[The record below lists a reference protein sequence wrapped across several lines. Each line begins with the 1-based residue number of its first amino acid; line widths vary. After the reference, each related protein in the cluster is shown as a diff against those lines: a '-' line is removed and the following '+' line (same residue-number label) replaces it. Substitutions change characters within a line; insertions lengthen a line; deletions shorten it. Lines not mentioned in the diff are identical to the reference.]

1 MTEQELQQY
10 IRQRYPE
17 ENARCEW
24 KEMKNLKN
32 SFNGKEGNDVLS
44 YVSAIANM
52 EGGELVIGIKDKTL
66 DIVGTDLS
74 ALTFNGFMATPLT
87 ATFKLVEQC
96 VNLSSEGLR
105 IEEFVTD
112 DSNKTVWIIHIPKHK
127 PRRPVY
133 AHRKAWQRIAD
144 SLVEMTS
151 EREQRILSEPSA
163 AFGDWSANII
173 EDATIDDLDPEA
185 IRMAREKYAE
195 RHEKRAKEIES
206 WDDVTFLNKAKITR
220 AGKITNAAIILLGRE
235 ESEHFLSPA
244 VCIIRWKLLTK
255 DDKNKDFR
263 NFHIPMIKAVDEIT
277 KEYIRNNNYTY
288 TVSGNIFPENM
299 KRYDMFTLREPINNA
314 IGHQDYGMSTRIEL
328 LEYEDEKLVI
338 QNYGQFIPKSVED
351 VVERDCPDSRYRNP
365 FLMEAMCNVGMADTE
380 GGGIKKLF
388 IEQKKRF
395 FPMPIYT
402 LSDQKVRCEI
412 QGKVLDENFA
422 RILVNNTELSL
433 PEIILLDKIQKKKY
447 ADLTNDAIALLRQ
460 KGFVEGRKTNLYLS
474 YKVVESSKHIGL
486 KASYIK
492 NKSFDDSYYKKLIVD
507 YLRKFDS
514 ASRKEIEELLMDK
527 LPEVLDET
535 QKYNKVTNLL
545 ASLRKEGKIYV
556 KQVEFYR
563 FTRKLHDLQELFCKV
578 LIDS

>member
-52 EGGELVIGIKDKTL
+52 EGGELVIGVKDQTL

-74 ALTFNGFMATPLT
+74 ALTFNGFAATPLT

-96 VNLSSEGLR
+96 VNLSSEGLCV
-105 IEEFVTD
+105 EEFITED
-112 DSNKTVWIIHIPKHK
+112 TQKTVWIIHIPKHQ

-144 SLVEMTS
+144 SLVEMTQ
-151 EREQRILSEPSA
+151 ERMQRILSEPSA
-163 AFGDWSANII
+163 VFGDWTANII
-173 EDATIDDLDPEA
+173 EDATIDDLDPDA
-185 IRMAREKYAE
+185 IRMAREKYTE
-195 RHEKRAKEIES
+195 RHERRAKEIES
-206 WDDVTFLNKAKITR
+206 WDDATFLNKAKITR

-244 VCIIRWKLLTK
+244 VCVIRWKLIAK
-255 DDKNKDFR
+255 EDKNKDFH
-263 NFHIPMIKAVDEIT
+263 NFHVPMIKSVEEIT
-277 KEYIRNNNYTY
+277 TGYIRNNNYVY

-299 KRYDMFTLREPINNA
+299 MRYDVFTLREPICNA
-314 IGHQDYGMSTRIEL
+314 IGHQDYGMGARIEL

-338 QNYGQFIPKSVED
+338 QNYGQFIPNSVED
-351 VVERDCPDSRYRNP
+351 VVVKDCPDSRYRNP
-365 FLMEAMCNVGMADTE
+365 FLMEAMCNIGMAETE
-380 GGGIKKLF
+380 GGGIRKLF
-388 IEQKKRF
+388 VQQKKRF
-395 FPMPIYT
+395 FPMPIYD
-402 LSDQKVRCEI
+402 LSGQKVRCEI

-422 RILVNNTELSL
+422 KILVNNPDLSL
-433 PEIILLDKIQKKKY
+433 PEIIMLDKVQKREY
-447 ADLTNDAIALLRQ
+447 SSLTDDAVALLRQ
-460 KGFVEGRKTNLYLS
+460 KKFVEGKRNSLYLS
-474 YKVVESSKHIGL
+474 FKIVESSKHIGL

-492 NKSFDDSYYKKLIVD
+492 NKSFNDAYYKKLIED
-507 YLRKFDS
+507 YLLKFGS
-514 ASRKEIEELLMDK
+514 ASRTDLDELLLDK
-527 LPEVLDET
+527 LPDVLDET

-545 ASLRKEGKIYV
+545 ASLRRAGKIHV
-556 KQVEFYR
+556 IG
-563 FTRKLHDLQELFCKV
+563 RKWFLCN
-578 LIDS
+578 

>member
-1 MTEQELQQY
+1 
-10 IRQRYPE
+10 
-17 ENARCEW
+17 
-24 KEMKNLKN
+24 MKNLKN

-255 DDKNKDFR
+255 DDKKKDFR

-556 KQVEFYR
+556 KRRIWF
-563 FTRKLHDLQELFCKV
+563 LCK
-578 LIDS
+578 

>member
-52 EGGELVIGIKDKTL
+52 EGGELVIGVKDQTL

-74 ALTFNGFMATPLT
+74 ALTFNGFAATPLT

-96 VNLSSEGLR
+96 VNLSSEGLCV
-105 IEEFVTD
+105 EEFITED
-112 DSNKTVWIIHIPKHK
+112 TQKTVWIIHIPKHQ

-144 SLVEMTS
+144 SLVEMTQ
-151 EREQRILSEPSA
+151 ERMQRILSEPSA
-163 AFGDWSANII
+163 VFGDWTANII
-173 EDATIDDLDPEA
+173 EDATIDDLDPDA
-185 IRMAREKYAE
+185 IRMAREKYTE
-195 RHEKRAKEIES
+195 RHERRAKEIES
-206 WDDVTFLNKAKITR
+206 WDDATFLNKAKITR

-244 VCIIRWKLLTK
+244 VCVIRWKLLAK

-277 KEYIRNNNYTY
+277 TGYIRNNNYVY

-299 KRYDMFTLREPINNA
+299 MRYDVFTLREPICNA
-314 IGHQDYGMSTRIEL
+314 IGHQDYGMGARIEL

-338 QNYGQFIPKSVED
+338 QNYGQFIPNSVED
-351 VVERDCPDSRYRNP
+351 VVEKDCPDSRYRNP
-365 FLMEAMCNVGMADTE
+365 FLMEAMCNIGMAETE
-380 GGGIKKLF
+380 GGGIRKLF
-388 IEQKKRF
+388 VQQKKRF
-395 FPMPIYT
+395 FPMPIYD
-402 LSDQKVRCEI
+402 LSGQKVRCEI

-422 RILVNNTELSL
+422 KILVNNPDLSL
-433 PEIILLDKIQKKKY
+433 PEIIMLDKVQKREY
-447 ADLTNDAIALLRQ
+447 SSLTDDAVALLRQ
-460 KGFVEGRKTNLYLS
+460 KKFVEGKRNSLYLS
-474 YKVVESSKHIGL
+474 FRIVESSKHIGL

-492 NKSFDDSYYKKLIVD
+492 NKSFNDAYYKKLIED
-507 YLRKFDS
+507 YLLKFGS
-514 ASRKEIEELLMDK
+514 ASRTDLDELLLDK
-527 LPEVLDET
+527 LPDVLDET

-545 ASLRKEGKIYV
+545 ASLRRAGKIHV
-556 KQVEFYR
+556 IG
-563 FTRKLHDLQELFCKV
+563 RKWFLCN
-578 LIDS
+578 

>member
-52 EGGELVIGIKDKTL
+52 EGGELVIGVKDQTL

-74 ALTFNGFMATPLT
+74 ALTFNGFTATPLT
-87 ATFKLVEQC
+87 ATFKLMEQC

-105 IEEFVTD
+105 VEEFITGD
-112 DSNKTVWIIHIPKHK
+112 THKTVWIIHIPKHQ

-144 SLVEMTS
+144 SLVEMTQ
-151 EREQRILSEPSA
+151 ERMQRILSEPSA
-163 AFGDWSANII
+163 VFGDWTANVI
-173 EDATIDDLDPEA
+173 EDATIDDLDPDA
-185 IRMAREKYAE
+185 IRMAREKYTE
-195 RHEKRAKEIES
+195 RHERRAKEIDS
-206 WDDVTFLNKAKITR
+206 WDDATFLNKAKITR
-220 AGKITNAAIILLGRE
+220 AGKITNTAIILLGRE

-244 VCIIRWKLLTK
+244 VCVIRWKLLTK

-277 KEYIRNNNYTY
+277 TGYIRNNNYVY

-299 KRYDMFTLREPINNA
+299 MRYDVFTLREPICNA
-314 IGHQDYGMSTRIEL
+314 IGHQDYGMGARIEL

-338 QNYGQFIPKSVED
+338 QNYGQFIPNSVED
-351 VVERDCPDSRYRNP
+351 VVENDCPDSRYRNP
-365 FLMEAMCNVGMADTE
+365 FLMEAMCNIGMAETE
-380 GGGIKKLF
+380 GGGIRKLF
-388 IEQKKRF
+388 VQQRKRF
-395 FPMPIYT
+395 FPMPIYD
-402 LSDQKVRCEI
+402 LSGQKVRCEI
-412 QGKVLDENFA
+412 QGKVLNENFA
-422 RILVNNTELSL
+422 KILVNNPTLSL
-433 PEIILLDKIQKKKY
+433 PEIIMLDKVQKREY
-447 ADLTNDAIALLRQ
+447 SSLTDDAVALLRQ
-460 KGFVEGRKTNLYLS
+460 KKFVEGRRHNLYLS
-474 YKVVESSKHIGL
+474 FKIVESSKHIGL

-492 NKSFDDSYYKKLIVD
+492 NKSFDDAYYKKLIED
-507 YLRKFDS
+507 YLLKFGS
-514 ASRKEIEELLMDK
+514 ASRTDLDELLLDK
-527 LPEVLDET
+527 LPDVLDET

-545 ASLRKEGKIYV
+545 ASLRRAGKIHV
-556 KQVEFYR
+556 IG
-563 FTRKLHDLQELFCKV
+563 RKWLLCKLV
-578 LIDS
+578 

>member
-52 EGGELVIGIKDKTL
+52 EGGELVIGVKDQTL

-74 ALTFNGFMATPLT
+74 ALTFNGFAATPLT

-96 VNLSSEGLR
+96 VNLSSEGLCV
-105 IEEFVTD
+105 EEFITED
-112 DSNKTVWIIHIPKHK
+112 TQKTVWIIHIPKHQ

-144 SLVEMTS
+144 SLVEMTQ
-151 EREQRILSEPSA
+151 ERMQRILSEPSA
-163 AFGDWSANII
+163 VFGDWTANVI
-173 EDATIDDLDPEA
+173 EDATIDDLDPDA
-185 IRMAREKYAE
+185 IRMAREKYTE
-195 RHEKRAKEIES
+195 RHERRAKEIDS
-206 WDDVTFLNKAKITR
+206 WDDATFLNKAKITR
-220 AGKITNAAIILLGRE
+220 AGKITNTAIILLGRE

-244 VCIIRWKLLTK
+244 VCVIRWKLLTK

-277 KEYIRNNNYTY
+277 TGYIRNNNYVY

-299 KRYDMFTLREPINNA
+299 MRYDVFTLREPICNA
-314 IGHQDYGMSTRIEL
+314 IGHQDYGMGARIEL

-338 QNYGQFIPKSVED
+338 QNYGQFIPNSVED
-351 VVERDCPDSRYRNP
+351 VVENDCPDSRYRNP
-365 FLMEAMCNVGMADTE
+365 FLMEAMCNIGMAETE
-380 GGGIKKLF
+380 GGGIRKLF
-388 IEQKKRF
+388 VQQRKRF
-395 FPMPIYT
+395 FPMPIYD
-402 LSDQKVRCEI
+402 LSGQKVRCEI
-412 QGKVLDENFA
+412 QGKVLNENFA
-422 RILVNNTELSL
+422 KILVNNPTLSL
-433 PEIILLDKIQKKKY
+433 PEIIMLDKVQKREY
-447 ADLTNDAIALLRQ
+447 SSLTDDAVALLRQ
-460 KGFVEGRKTNLYLS
+460 KKFVEGRRHNLYLS
-474 YKVVESSKHIGL
+474 FKIVESSKHIGL

-492 NKSFDDSYYKKLIVD
+492 NKSFDDAYYKKLIED
-507 YLRKFDS
+507 YLLKFGS
-514 ASRKEIEELLMDK
+514 ASRTDLDELLLDK
-527 LPEVLDET
+527 LPDVLDET

-545 ASLRKEGKIYV
+545 ASLRRAGKIHV
-556 KQVEFYR
+556 IG
-563 FTRKLHDLQELFCKV
+563 RKWLLCN
-578 LIDS
+578 

>member
-52 EGGELVIGIKDKTL
+52 EGGELVIGVKDQTL

-74 ALTFNGFMATPLT
+74 ALTFNGFAATPLT

-105 IEEFVTD
+105 VEEFITED
-112 DSNKTVWIIHIPKHK
+112 TQKTVWIIHIPKHQ

-144 SLVEMTS
+144 SLVEMTQ
-151 EREQRILSEPSA
+151 ERMQRILSEPSA
-163 AFGDWSANII
+163 VFGDWTANII
-173 EDATIDDLDPEA
+173 EDATIDDLDPDA
-185 IRMAREKYAE
+185 IRMAREKYTE
-195 RHEKRAKEIES
+195 RHEIRAKEIES
-206 WDDVTFLNKAKITR
+206 WDDATFLNKAKITR

-244 VCIIRWKLLTK
+244 VCVIRWKLLAK
-255 DDKNKDFR
+255 EDKNKDFH
-263 NFHIPMIKAVDEIT
+263 NFHVPMIKSVEEIT
-277 KEYIRNNNYTY
+277 TGYIRNNNYVY

-299 KRYDMFTLREPINNA
+299 MRYDVFTLREPICNA
-314 IGHQDYGMSTRIEL
+314 IGHQDYGMGARIEL

-338 QNYGQFIPKSVED
+338 QNYGQFIPNSVED
-351 VVERDCPDSRYRNP
+351 VVEKDCPDSRYRNP
-365 FLMEAMCNVGMADTE
+365 FLMEAMCNIGMAETE
-380 GGGIKKLF
+380 GGGIRKLF
-388 IEQKKRF
+388 VQQRKRF
-395 FPMPIYT
+395 FPMPIYD
-402 LSDQKVRCEI
+402 LSGQKVRCEI
-412 QGKVLDENFA
+412 QGKVLNENFA
-422 RILVNNTELSL
+422 KILVNNPTLSL
-433 PEIILLDKIQKKKY
+433 PEIIMLDKVQKGEY
-447 ADLTNDAIALLRQ
+447 SSLTDDAVALLRQ
-460 KGFVEGRKTNLYLS
+460 KKFVEGRRHNLYLS
-474 YKVVESSKHIGL
+474 FKIVESSKHIGL

-492 NKSFDDSYYKKLIVD
+492 NKSFDDAYYKKLIED
-507 YLRKFDS
+507 YLLKFGS
-514 ASRKEIEELLMDK
+514 ASRTDLDELLLDK
-527 LPEVLDET
+527 LPDVLDET

-545 ASLRKEGKIYV
+545 ASLRRAGKIHV
-556 KQVEFYR
+556 IG
-563 FTRKLHDLQELFCKV
+563 RKWLLCN
-578 LIDS
+578 

>member
-52 EGGELVIGIKDKTL
+52 EGGELVIGVKDQTL

-74 ALTFNGFMATPLT
+74 ALTFNGFTATPLT
-87 ATFKLVEQC
+87 ATFKLMEQC

-105 IEEFVTD
+105 VEEFITGD
-112 DSNKTVWIIHIPKHK
+112 THKTVWIIHIPKHQ

-144 SLVEMTS
+144 SLVEMTQ
-151 EREQRILSEPSA
+151 ERMQRILSEPSA
-163 AFGDWSANII
+163 VFGDWTANVI
-173 EDATIDDLDPEA
+173 EDATIDDLDPDA
-185 IRMAREKYAE
+185 IRMAREKYTE
-195 RHEKRAKEIES
+195 RHEKRAKEIDS
-206 WDDVTFLNKAKITR
+206 WDDATFLNKAKITR
-220 AGKITNAAIILLGRE
+220 AGKITNTAIILLGRE

-244 VCIIRWKLLTK
+244 VCVIRWKLLTK

-277 KEYIRNNNYTY
+277 TGYIRNNNYVY

-299 KRYDMFTLREPINNA
+299 MRYDVFTLREPICNA
-314 IGHQDYGMSTRIEL
+314 IGHQDYGMGARIEL

-338 QNYGQFIPKSVED
+338 QNYGQFIPNSVED
-351 VVERDCPDSRYRNP
+351 VVENDCPDSRYRNP
-365 FLMEAMCNVGMADTE
+365 FLMEAMCNIGMAETE
-380 GGGIKKLF
+380 GGGIRKLF
-388 IEQKKRF
+388 VQQRKRF
-395 FPMPIYT
+395 FPMPIYD
-402 LSDQKVRCEI
+402 LSGQKVRCEI
-412 QGKVLDENFA
+412 QGKVLNENFA
-422 RILVNNTELSL
+422 KILVNNPTLSL
-433 PEIILLDKIQKKKY
+433 PEIIMLDKVQKREY
-447 ADLTNDAIALLRQ
+447 SSLTDDAVALLRQ
-460 KGFVEGRKTNLYLS
+460 KKFVEGRRHNLYLS
-474 YKVVESSKHIGL
+474 FKIVESSKHIGL

-492 NKSFDDSYYKKLIVD
+492 NKSFDDAYYKKLIED
-507 YLRKFDS
+507 YLLKFGS
-514 ASRKEIEELLMDK
+514 ASRTDLDELLLDK
-527 LPEVLDET
+527 LPDVLDET

-545 ASLRKEGKIYV
+545 ASLRRAGKIHV
-556 KQVEFYR
+556 IG
-563 FTRKLHDLQELFCKV
+563 RKWLLCN
-578 LIDS
+578 

>member
-52 EGGELVIGIKDKTL
+52 EGGELVIGVKDQTL

-74 ALTFNGFMATPLT
+74 ALTFNGFTATPLT
-87 ATFKLVEQC
+87 ATFKLMEQC

-105 IEEFVTD
+105 VEEFITGD
-112 DSNKTVWIIHIPKHK
+112 THKTVWIIHIPKHQ

-144 SLVEMTS
+144 SLVEMTQ
-151 EREQRILSEPSA
+151 ERMQRILSEPSA
-163 AFGDWSANII
+163 VFGDWTANVI
-173 EDATIDDLDPEA
+173 EDATIDDLDPDA
-185 IRMAREKYAE
+185 IRMAREKYTE
-195 RHEKRAKEIES
+195 RHERRAKEIDS
-206 WDDVTFLNKAKITR
+206 WDDATFLNKAKITR
-220 AGKITNAAIILLGRE
+220 AGKITNTAIILLGRE

-244 VCIIRWKLLTK
+244 VCVIRWKLLTK

-277 KEYIRNNNYTY
+277 TGYIRNNNYVY

-299 KRYDMFTLREPINNA
+299 MRYDVFTLREPICNA
-314 IGHQDYGMSTRIEL
+314 IGHQDYGMGARIEL

-338 QNYGQFIPKSVED
+338 QNYGQFIPNSVED
-351 VVERDCPDSRYRNP
+351 VVENDCPDSRYRNP
-365 FLMEAMCNVGMADTE
+365 FLMEAMCNIGMAETE
-380 GGGIKKLF
+380 GGGIRKLF
-388 IEQKKRF
+388 VQQRKRF
-395 FPMPIYT
+395 FPMPIYD
-402 LSDQKVRCEI
+402 LSGQKVRCEI
-412 QGKVLDENFA
+412 QGKVLNENFA
-422 RILVNNTELSL
+422 KILVNNPTLSL
-433 PEIILLDKIQKKKY
+433 PEIIMLDKVQKREY
-447 ADLTNDAIALLRQ
+447 SSLTDDAVALLRQ
-460 KGFVEGRKTNLYLS
+460 KKFVEGRRHNLYLS
-474 YKVVESSKHIGL
+474 FKIVESSKHIGL

-492 NKSFDDSYYKKLIVD
+492 NKSFDDAYYKKLIED
-507 YLRKFDS
+507 YLLKFGS
-514 ASRKEIEELLMDK
+514 ASRTDLDELLLDK
-527 LPEVLDET
+527 LPDVLDET

-545 ASLRKEGKIYV
+545 ASLRRAGKIHV
-556 KQVEFYR
+556 IG
-563 FTRKLHDLQELFCKV
+563 RKWLLCN
-578 LIDS
+578 

>member
-52 EGGELVIGIKDKTL
+52 EGGELVIGVKDQTL

-74 ALTFNGFMATPLT
+74 ALTFNGFAATPLT

-96 VNLSSEGLR
+96 VNLSSEGLH
-105 IEEFVTD
+105 IEEFITD
-112 DSNKTVWIIHIPKHK
+112 DTHKTVWIIHIPKHQ

-144 SLVEMTS
+144 SLVEMTQ
-151 EREQRILSEPSA
+151 ERMQRILSEPSA
-163 AFGDWSANII
+163 VFGDWTANVI
-173 EDATIDDLDPEA
+173 EDATIDDLDPDA
-185 IRMAREKYAE
+185 IRMAREKYTE
-195 RHEKRAKEIES
+195 RHERRAKEIDS
-206 WDDVTFLNKAKITR
+206 WDDATFLNKAKITR
-220 AGKITNAAIILLGRE
+220 AGKITNTAIILLGRE

-244 VCIIRWKLLTK
+244 VCVIRWKLLTK

-277 KEYIRNNNYTY
+277 TGYIRNNNYVY

-299 KRYDMFTLREPINNA
+299 MRYDVFTLREPICNA
-314 IGHQDYGMSTRIEL
+314 IGHQDYGMGARIEL

-338 QNYGQFIPKSVED
+338 QNYGQFIPNSVED
-351 VVERDCPDSRYRNP
+351 VVENDCPDSRYRNP
-365 FLMEAMCNVGMADTE
+365 FLMEAMCNIGMAETE
-380 GGGIKKLF
+380 GGGIRKLF
-388 IEQKKRF
+388 VQQRKRF
-395 FPMPIYT
+395 FPMPIYD
-402 LSDQKVRCEI
+402 LSGQKVRCEI
-412 QGKVLDENFA
+412 QGKVLNENFA
-422 RILVNNTELSL
+422 KILVNNPTLSL
-433 PEIILLDKIQKKKY
+433 PEIIMLDKVQKREY
-447 ADLTNDAIALLRQ
+447 SSLTDDAVALLRQ
-460 KGFVEGRKTNLYLS
+460 KKFVEGRRHNLYLS
-474 YKVVESSKHIGL
+474 FKIVESSKHIGL

-492 NKSFDDSYYKKLIVD
+492 NKSFDDAYYKKLIED
-507 YLRKFDS
+507 YLLKFGS
-514 ASRKEIEELLMDK
+514 ASRTDLDELLLDK
-527 LPEVLDET
+527 LPDVLDET

-545 ASLRKEGKIYV
+545 ASLRRAGKIHV
-556 KQVEFYR
+556 IG
-563 FTRKLHDLQELFCKV
+563 RKWLLCN
-578 LIDS
+578 

>member
-244 VCIIRWKLLTK
+244 VCIIRWKLLTN
-255 DDKNKDFR
+255 DDKNKDFH

-556 KQVEFYR
+556 ERRIWF
-563 FTRKLHDLQELFCKV
+563 LCK
-578 LIDS
+578 

>member
-52 EGGELVIGIKDKTL
+52 EGGELVIGVKDQTL

-74 ALTFNGFMATPLT
+74 ALTFNGFAATPLT

-96 VNLSSEGLR
+96 VNLSSEGLCV
-105 IEEFVTD
+105 EEFITED
-112 DSNKTVWIIHIPKHK
+112 TQKTVWIIHIPKHQ

-144 SLVEMTS
+144 SLVEMTQ
-151 EREQRILSEPSA
+151 ERMQRILSEPSA
-163 AFGDWSANII
+163 VFGDWTANII
-173 EDATIDDLDPEA
+173 EDATIDDLDPDA
-185 IRMAREKYAE
+185 IRMAREKYTE
-195 RHEKRAKEIES
+195 RHERRAKEIES
-206 WDDVTFLNKAKITR
+206 WDDATFLNTAKITR

-244 VCIIRWKLLTK
+244 VCVIRWKLIAK
-255 DDKNKDFR
+255 EDKNKDFH
-263 NFHIPMIKAVDEIT
+263 NFHVPMIKSVEEIT
-277 KEYIRNNNYTY
+277 TGYIRNNNYVY

-299 KRYDMFTLREPINNA
+299 MRYDVFTLREPICNA
-314 IGHQDYGMSTRIEL
+314 IGHQDYGMGARIEL

-338 QNYGQFIPKSVED
+338 QNYGQFIPNSVED
-351 VVERDCPDSRYRNP
+351 VVEKDCPDSRYRNP
-365 FLMEAMCNVGMADTE
+365 FLMEAMCNIGMAETE
-380 GGGIKKLF
+380 GGGIRKLF
-388 IEQKKRF
+388 VQQKKRF
-395 FPMPIYT
+395 FPMPIYD
-402 LSDQKVRCEI
+402 LSGQKVRCEI

-422 RILVNNTELSL
+422 KILVNNPDLSL
-433 PEIILLDKIQKKKY
+433 PEIIMLDKVQKREY
-447 ADLTNDAIALLRQ
+447 SSLTDDAVALLRQ
-460 KGFVEGRKTNLYLS
+460 KKFVEGKRNSLYLS
-474 YKVVESSKHIGL
+474 FRIVESSKHIGL

-492 NKSFDDSYYKKLIVD
+492 NKSFNDAYYKKLIED
-507 YLRKFDS
+507 YLLKFGS
-514 ASRKEIEELLMDK
+514 ASRTDLDELLLDK
-527 LPEVLDET
+527 LPDVLDET

-545 ASLRKEGKIYV
+545 ASLRRAGKIHV
-556 KQVEFYR
+556 IG
-563 FTRKLHDLQELFCKV
+563 RKWFLCN
-578 LIDS
+578 